1 MPMLE
6 RREPAG
12 FAHGFDGTAR
22 GPSHRPGAAGSSG
35 SGTIIDDL
43 VAGALARAVKTR
55 EQNGRKQVEAGHH
68 QIAPQE
74 RVIDP
79 LAAAIMR

>member
-22 GPSHRPGAAGSSG
+22 GPSHRP
-35 SGTIIDDL
+35 
-43 VAGALARAVKTR
+43 ALPF
-55 EQNGRKQVEAGHH
+55 QWLGHDH
-68 QIAPQE
+68 
-74 RVIDP
+74 R
-79 LAAAIMR
+79 